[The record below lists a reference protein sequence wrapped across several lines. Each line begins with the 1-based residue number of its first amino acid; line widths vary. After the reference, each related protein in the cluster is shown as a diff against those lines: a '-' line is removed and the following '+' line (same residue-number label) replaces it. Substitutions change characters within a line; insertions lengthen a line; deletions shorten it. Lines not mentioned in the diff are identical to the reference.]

1 MFQLLHYFLKPFGSL
16 HFLNQLP
23 LGHDLCLENILS
35 LMFLLLRRFVLEQMQ
50 NELDDV
56 SVADNNIIVVTN
68 MGIIVIGFRCFL
80 ANVVPFI
87 SLILSIWKLYMT
99 PGKYAINVNWVQILM

>member
-1 MFQLLHYFLKPFGSL
+1 MFGKYPILNVFTPYAGLFLSK
-16 HFLNQLP
+16 
-23 LGHDLCLENILS
+23 CK
-35 LMFLLLRRFVLEQMQ
+35 